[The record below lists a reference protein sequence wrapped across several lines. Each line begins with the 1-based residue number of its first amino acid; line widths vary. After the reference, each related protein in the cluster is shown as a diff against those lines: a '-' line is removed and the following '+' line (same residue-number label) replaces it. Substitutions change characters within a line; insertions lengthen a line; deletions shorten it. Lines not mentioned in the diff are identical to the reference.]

1 MTSNTCPEC
10 GAPCGEGLKHC
21 PECGIPLTA
30 VEICAEC
37 GARYSSESAVCPE
50 CGAPSK
56 RVVPERTAPAPAVP
70 RTVPSAYPGTQGGVI
85 ASGQSHPPA
94 KGLLG
99 VLSVLNLCSAIC
111 FIIEAST
118 IAKQVNAIIQSI
130 SELLQAV
137 DSSLASIVNTI
148 NKIPGVNINLNLNF
162 TEGFAAAVEGFK
174 EAAALPVIQLMLSF
188 VVIPILMTIVYINI
202 SRGYRITVTRGN
214 IEGKRPFLGTVT
226 LPMSSVSD
234 VKTDIVG
241 NVAVYCFGKR
251 YVFKE
256 IDNSDKVYSAIR
268 DIIAGS
274 GSPR

>member
-10 GAPCGEGLKHC
+10 GAPCGEGLKNC

-56 RVVPERTAPAPAVP
+56 RVVPVRTAPAVP
-70 RTVPSAYPGTQGGVI
+70 RTVPNAYPGTQSGVI
-85 ASGQSHPPA
+85 ASGRSHPPA
-94 KGLLG
+94 KNLLG
-99 VLSVLNLCSAIC
+99 LLSVLNLCSVIF
-111 FIIEAST
+111 FIAEAST
-118 IAKQVNAIIQSI
+118 IAEQVSAIIKSI
-130 SELLQAV
+130 SELLQTV

-148 NKIPGVNINLNLNF
+148 NKIPAVNINLNLNF
-162 TEGFAAAVEGFK
+162 TEGFAEAVEEFK
-174 EAAALPVIQLMLSF
+174 AAAALPVIQLMLSF
-188 VVIPILMTIVYINI
+188 VVIPIFMTIAYINI

-214 IEGKRPFLGTVT
+214 IAGKRPFLGSVT
-226 LPMSSVSD
+226 LPISSVTD

-256 IDNSDKVYSAIR
+256 IDNSDKVYRAIR
-268 DIIAGS
+268 DLIACS
-274 GSPR
+274 GSPNKV